1 MAAESARTSNSKG
14 IEGEANEDLIKID
27 SELNAPNSPTT
38 SAGTGSAPVAV
49 KDENSINLATVK
61 KILYWWGATVP
72 VALFVSFA
80 ITSLL
85 LIGQP
90 AYQGCSV

>member
-1 MAAESARTSNSKG
+1 M
-14 IEGEANEDLIKID
+14 EGESNEDLIKID
-27 SELNAPNSPTT
+27 SELNAPGSPT
-38 SAGTGSAPVAV
+38 SAEYTPVPVQV

-72 VALFVSFA
+72 VALLVSFA

-90 AYQGCSV
+90 NY

>member
-1 MAAESARTSNSKG
+1 
-14 IEGEANEDLIKID
+14 
-27 SELNAPNSPTT
+27 LNAPGSPTT
-38 SAGTGSAPVAV
+38 SNGIANTPVAV

-72 VALFVSFA
+72 VALGVSFA

-90 AYQGCSV
+90 AY